1 MGIFGKL
8 FGSSSSKGKSTAESD
23 ELRAMLESSKGQPKK
38 DLRARDAS
46 PKEAVQY
53 VYRQLKQGVPPDEL
67 QADLGRR
74 GFDAEIADSYI
85 DLVLKTMFQGKG
97 TKG

>member
-8 FGSSSSKGKSTAESD
+8 FGTASKEKPSGEAAQ
-23 ELRAMLESSKGQPKK
+23 LRKMLESSQGKPQQ
-38 DLRARDAS
+38 DLTRDAA

-67 QADLGRR
+67 QNDLVGR
-74 GFDAEIADSYI
+74 GFAAEVADSYI
-85 DLVLKTMFQGKG
+85 DLVLKTMFKGKG

>member
-8 FGSSSSKGKSTAESD
+8 FGSSSKEPASESD
-23 ELRAMLESSKGQPKK
+23 QLRKMLESSKGQSRKE
-38 DLRARDAS
+38 LTRNAA

-53 VYRQLKQGVPPDEL
+53 VYRQLKQGVPPGEL
-67 QADLGRR
+67 QADLVGR
-74 GFDAEIADSYI
+74 GFAAEVADSYI
-85 DLVLKTMFQGKG
+85 DLVLKTMFKGKG

>member
-8 FGSSSSKGKSTAESD
+8 FGSSAKEKSSSEAAQLRKMLDSSKGKP
-23 ELRAMLESSKGQPKK
+23 QK
-38 DLRARDAS
+38 DLTRDAA

-67 QADLGRR
+67 QADLVGR
-74 GFDAEIADSYI
+74 GFDAEVADSYI
-85 DLVLKTMFQGKG
+85 DLVLKTMFKGKG

>member
-8 FGSSSSKGKSTAESD
+8 FGTSSKEQPSGDAAQLRKMLEASKGKP
-23 ELRAMLESSKGQPKK
+23 QK
-38 DLRARDAS
+38 DLTRDAA

-67 QADLGRR
+67 QGDLVSR
-74 GFDAEIADSYI
+74 GFAAEVADSYI
-85 DLVLKTMFQGKG
+85 DLVLKTMFKGKG